1 MTFPASHKTVFVLD
15 HSPYF
20 LTSCQ
25 QHIEFDIFTKTRQPG
40 IIPLAPISK
49 SLWTCSVEAAF
60 EYCRIVW
67 DVFPTNK
74 LIRFIVSGTSGRHL
88 NSWMQEDQSM
98 TYMMAVMAQV
108 GAPSES
114 GTAKDY
120 NILTGLTAAIEAL
133 CECSEVQHECR
144 TSLTETAGKMVNR
157 GRIVCIT
164 SMKTDAEVRTLEER
178 FYNLLTEHN
187 KLASGSDCLMPV
199 HKCELVVILTCP
211 VNKELEVTGVAKREV
226 GSILSSEVHR
236 CRSGR
241 HLAVKLGYLVQV
253 HYNLASTTVT
263 GIPMKEEQNANSS
276 ANYDVELLHPAA
288 AHTELFKTGFS
299 NTEGVHVSTV
309 KEGQTYETV
318 TLKWC
323 TPRSN
328 SVELQY
334 CTGAYRI
341 TPVDINSRPSS
352 CLTNFLL
359 SGRAVMLEMPRKSG
373 SKVMSHM
380 LASHGGEIYIHTL
393 GTGRSTLEDPPSI
406 SEGCGGRVTDYRI
419 NDFGEFM
426 KDNKLVPFSVS
437 PNDRHELP
445 IERALKRL
453 QRLTQYWPMVISHT
467 TIFNMAS
474 QLDPLLTLITK
485 ETLTPDEIIE
495 CKKVIYLLV
504 SMESKGTSLPVPTI
518 GMRGKGPK
526 REEQYRTMWNELENY
541 IRMHCVTAEHNVILD
556 CLLECRKPVDGDAS
570 GSNSKGGVVG
580 IKRPPEK
587 GLSVKDENKGE
598 GKWSEVDLSWREGK
612 FGDADKV
619 DEGACKPPLA
629 KKARTSSLNGD
640 MLGSVSLLQLWR
652 NKVSTENARRHVEF
666 SGRLNGDGKIAKLY
680 PNLNLD
686 GNDNENESKPNP
698 SARS

>member
-20 LTSCQ
+20 LMSCQ
-25 QHIEFDIFTKTRQPG
+25 QLIEFDIFTKTRQPG

-49 SLWTCSVEAAF
+49 SLWTCSVEAAI
-60 EYCRIVW
+60 EYCRVVW
-67 DVFPTNK
+67 DIFPTNK
-74 LIRFIVSGTSGRHL
+74 LIRFVVSGTSARHL
-88 NSWMQEDQSM
+88 NTWLQEDQSM
-98 TYMMAVMAQV
+98 AHLMAVMAQV

-114 GTAKDY
+114 TNPKKC

-133 CECSEVQHECR
+133 CQCSEVQHEYR
-144 TSLTETAGKMVNR
+144 TSLSETAGKIVNR
-157 GRIVCIT
+157 GRVVCVT
-164 SMKTDAEVRTLEER
+164 SLRSDSEMRSIEER
-178 FYNLLTEHN
+178 FYSQLTEHN
-187 KLASGSDCLMPV
+187 KLAASSDSLMPV
-199 HKCELVVILTCP
+199 HKCELVMIHTCP
-211 VNKELEVTGVAKREV
+211 VNKESDVPTVTKRDL
-226 GSILSSEVHR
+226 GPILSSEVHR
-236 CRSGR
+236 VRSGR
-241 HLAVKLGYLVQV
+241 HLAAKLGYLVQV

-276 ANYDVELLHPAA
+276 ANYDVELLHPSA

-359 SGRAVMLEMPRKSG
+359 GGRAVMLEMPRKVG

-426 KDNKLVPFSVS
+426 KENKLVPYRVG

-445 IERALKRL
+445 IDRAQKRL

-485 ETLTPDEIIE
+485 EALTPDEIIE

-504 SMESKGTSLPVPTI
+504 AMESKGTSLPVPTI
-518 GMRGKGPK
+518 GVRGKGPK

-556 CLLECRKPVDGDAS
+556 CLLECRKPADSDTGT
-570 GSNSKGGVVG
+570 SNHKGAGAKKPAEKVV
-580 IKRPPEK
+580 
-587 GLSVKDENKGE
+587 SVKDEKGE
-598 GKWSEVDLSWREGK
+598 GKWSEVDLGWREGK
-612 FGDADKV
+612 FGDVEKGED
-619 DEGACKPPLA
+619 GAGKAQPA
-629 KKARTSSLNGD
+629 KKARVSSLDEG
-640 MLGSVSLLQLWR
+640 MLGCSSLLALWR
-652 NKVSTENARRHVEF
+652 NKVTTENARRHVEF
-666 SGRLNGDGKIAKLY
+666 AGRLNGDGKVAILY
-680 PNLNLD
+680 PSLNLD
-686 GNDNENESKPNP
+686 GGNENDNDVKPNP
-698 SARS
+698 PART